1 MRKIFIAATKQNDG
15 KTTVSLG
22 IIRNLQQKFGKIGFI
37 KPIGQRYL
45 EEEGLRIDEDSIL
58 IEEVCGIKCG
68 LKDMSPIAVEK
79 GFTEK
84 YITKPDKKS
93 ISHQIKDSFRRISK
107 NQELVVI
114 EGTGHAGVGSVFD
127 HSNAMVAKLLGSK
140 VIIISSG
147 GIGRPID
154 EIILNK
160 ALFEKEGVKVLGVI
174 VNKVLP
180 SKFDKI
186 NRLVRK
192 GLERKGIDVLGVLP
206 YDPMLTRPT
215 IEQILEETDF
225 KVLCGGQYLERTV
238 AKVIVAAME
247 SRDAVRYISEDSLM
261 ITPGDRQ
268 DMITLA
274 LNCFRDTGN
283 KLENNACLPAGQAGL
298 PARQGLASDSHPA
311 YGGADSQSH
320 KQQGNGLASDSQSH
334 KNLKICGIVLTGG
347 ITPEPAIMELLTK
360 AQIPVLL
367 SESDTYNVA
376 TCVHDITVKIRPS
389 DKGKVDA
396 VIKLIKENVDFNKI
410 LKGI

>member
-22 IIRNLQQKFGKIGFI
+22 IIKNLQEKFGKVGFI

-45 EEEGLRIDEDSIL
+45 EEEGVKIDEDSIL
-58 IEEVCGIKCG
+58 IEEVCGIKSG

-84 YITKPDKKS
+84 YIAKPDKKN
-93 ISHQIKDSFRRISK
+93 ISNRIKDAFRRVSK

-127 HSNAMVAKLLGSK
+127 HSNASVARLLGSK

-147 GIGRPID
+147 GVGRPID

-180 SKFDKI
+180 DKFDKI
-186 NRLVRK
+186 SRLVRK

-206 YDPMLTRPT
+206 FNPMLARPT
-215 IEQILEETDF
+215 FEQILEETDF
-225 KVLCGGQYLERTV
+225 QVLCGKEYLERSV

-247 SRDAVRYISEDSLM
+247 ARDAARYISEDSLM
-261 ITPGDRQ
+261 ITPGDRE
-268 DMITLA
+268 DMIICGLS
-274 LNCFRDTGN
+274 CFRDSSNN
-283 KLENNACLPAGQAGL
+283 K
-298 PARQGLASDSHPA
+298 
-311 YGGADSQSH
+311 
-320 KQQGNGLASDSQSH
+320 
-334 KNLKICGIVLTGG
+334 LKICGMILTGG
-347 ITPEPAIMELLTK
+347 ITPEPPILNLLNK

-367 SESDTYNVA
+367 AQSDTYDVA
-376 TCVHDITVKIRPS
+376 TCVHDLTVKIRPC
-389 DKGKVDA
+389 DKDKVDT
-396 VIKLIKENVDFNKI
+396 VIKLIKENIDFKKI